1 MTQPLTATEQRVLA
15 AIDIEELLGFLG
27 ELVAFQSLGD
37 NESPAQRHIAAYMQA
52 SGLETDVWDIDFDA
66 LRQHPA
72 FSWEIERQSG
82 LGVVGTIGAQRGGKS
97 LLLNGHI
104 DVVPAGDPGNWTND
118 PYVATVRDGKVYGR
132 GALDMKSGLVAALW
146 AAKAIQASG
155 VQLRGRL
162 HVASVIGEED
172 GGCGTLATIVRG
184 YIADA
189 AIIPEPTRL
198 AIAPAQAGAH
208 NVRIRVPGLSAH
220 GCYREEGVSAI
231 EKYMLIHTALLELEA
246 RRNER
251 MRHPLFAAYRLPYP
265 LSIGTVHAGNWPS
278 SVPEEL
284 VAEGRYGIGIGE
296 DSNAARRELE
306 AAVAAV
312 AQADPWLRD
321 HPPVVEWWGGTFEPA
336 ECDVTHPIIGLLSAA
351 HQTNTRGPAPALE
364 GMTYGADMRLL
375 VHQGGMPTVMY
386 GPGDVRLAHKPDEY
400 VPVQDILTVAQTLAL
415 TALRFI
421 GYDEA

>member
-1 MTQPLTATEQRVLA
+1 MERINATEQRVLD
-15 AIDIEELLGFLG
+15 AIHMEDVLQFLG
-27 ELVAFQSLGD
+27 ELVSFQSLAD
-37 NESPAQRHIAAYMQA
+37 NESPAQRHIAAKMLSFGFQ
-52 SGLETDVWDIDFDA
+52 TDVWDIDFA
-66 LRQHPA
+66 TLRQHPA
-72 FSWEIERQSG
+72 FSWEVERSTG
-82 LGVVGTIGAQRGGKS
+82 LGVVGTIGADRGGKS

-104 DVVPAGDPGNWTND
+104 DVVPAGDPANWHSDAYT
-118 PYVATVRDGKVYGR
+118 ASIRDGKMYGR

-146 AAKAIQASG
+146 AVHAIKAAQ

-162 HVASVIGEED
+162 HIASVIGEED

-231 EKYMLIHTALLELEA
+231 EKYMVIHAALVRLEA
-246 RRNER
+246 ERNQR
-251 MRHPLFAAYRLPYP
+251 MRHPLFAQYRLPYP

-278 SVPEEL
+278 SVAEEL
-284 VAEGRYGIGIGE
+284 IAEGRYGIGIGE
-296 DSNAARRELE
+296 NSGDARRELE
-306 AAVAAV
+306 AAVARA
-312 AQADPWLRD
+312 ADEDPWLRE
-321 HPPVVEWWGGTFEPA
+321 HPPIIEWWGGTFEPA
-336 ECDVTHPIIGLLSAA
+336 ECDVNHLIVGILSEA
-351 HQTNTRGPAPALE
+351 HQLTANTSTPPAIE

-400 VPVQDILTVAQTLAL
+400 VPIQDIQTVARSLAL
-415 TALRFI
+415 TAMRFI
-421 GYDEA
+421 GYDD

>member
-1 MTQPLTATEQRVLA
+1 VSQPLNPTEQRVLA
-15 AIDIEELLGFLG
+15 AIDQHTLLAFLG
-27 ELVAFQSLGD
+27 ELVAFPSLAADESAAQQHIAAKMQSLGF
-37 NESPAQRHIAAYMQA
+37 
-52 SGLETDVWDIDFDA
+52 ETDVWDIDFET
-66 LRQHPA
+66 LTQHPA
-72 FSWEIERQSG
+72 FSWEVERTSG

-104 DVVPAGDPGNWTND
+104 DVVPAGDPANWSSD
-118 PYVATVRDGKVYGR
+118 PFVATVRDGKVYGR
-132 GALDMKSGLVAALW
+132 GALDMKAGLVAALW
-146 AAKAIQASG
+146 AAAAIQQCG

-198 AIAPAQAGAH
+198 SVAPAQAGAH

-231 EKYMLIHTALLELEA
+231 EKYMVVHAALVALEA

-251 MRHPLFAAYRLPYP
+251 MRHPLFSQYRLPYP

-278 SVPEEL
+278 SVAEEL
-284 VAEGRYGIGIGE
+284 IAEGRYGIGIGE
-296 DSNAARRELE
+296 DSQAARRELE
-306 AAVAAV
+306 AAVAAA

-321 HPPVVEWWGGTFEPA
+321 HPPIVEWWGGTFEPA
-336 ECDVTHPIIGLLSAA
+336 ECPIDHPIVELVRAA
-351 HQTNTRGPAPALE
+351 HQVTTDGPAPTLE

-400 VPVQDILTVAQTLAL
+400 VPIADIMTVAHTLAL

-421 GYDEA
+421 GYDD

>member
-1 MTQPLTATEQRVLA
+1 LE
-15 AIDIEELLGFLG
+15 FLG
-27 ELVAFQSLGD
+27 ELVSFQSLAD
-37 NESPAQRHIAAYMQA
+37 HESPAQRHFAAKMHA
-52 SGLETDVWDIDFDA
+52 FGFETDVWDIDFA
-66 LRQHPA
+66 SLRQHPA
-72 FSWEIERQSG
+72 FSWEVERSTG
-82 LGVVGTIGAQRGGKS
+82 LGVVGTIGADRGGKS

-104 DVVPAGDPGNWTND
+104 DVVPAGDPANWQSDAYT
-118 PYVATVRDGKVYGR
+118 ASIRDGKMYGR

-146 AAKAIQASG
+146 AVHAIKAAQ
-155 VQLRGRL
+155 VKLRGRL
-162 HVASVIGEED
+162 HIASVIGEED

-231 EKYMLIHTALLELEA
+231 EKYMVVHAALVALEA
-246 RRNER
+246 DRNLR
-251 MRHPLFAAYRLPYP
+251 MRHPLFAQYRLPYP

-278 SVPEEL
+278 SVAEEL

-296 DSNAARRELE
+296 NSDDARRELE
-306 AAVAAV
+306 RAVARA
-312 AQADPWLRD
+312 ASADPWLRE
-321 HPPVVEWWGGTFEPA
+321 HPPIVEWWGGTFEPA
-336 ECDVTHPIIGLLSAA
+336 ECDVNHPIVGLLSDA
-351 HQTNTRGPAPALE
+351 HQLASHASTPPDIE

-386 GPGDVRLAHKPDEY
+386 GPGDVRLAHKPNEY
-400 VPVQDILTVAQTLAL
+400 VPIEDIRTVVRSLAL

-421 GYDEA
+421 GYDD

>member
-1 MTQPLTATEQRVLA
+1 MERINATEQRVLD
-15 AIDIEELLGFLG
+15 AIDMEDVLRFLG
-27 ELVAFQSLGD
+27 ELVSFQSLAD
-37 NESPAQRHIAAYMQA
+37 NESPAQRHIAAKMLSFGFQ
-52 SGLETDVWDIDFDA
+52 TDVWDIDFA
-66 LRQHPA
+66 TLRQHPA
-72 FSWEIERQSG
+72 FSWEVERSTG
-82 LGVVGTIGAQRGGKS
+82 LGVVGTIGADRGGKS

-104 DVVPAGDPGNWTND
+104 DVVPAGDPANWHSDAYT
-118 PYVATVRDGKVYGR
+118 ARIRDGKMYGR

-146 AAKAIQASG
+146 AVHAIKAAQ

-162 HVASVIGEED
+162 HIASVIGEED

-231 EKYMLIHTALLELEA
+231 EKYMVIHAALVKLEA
-246 RRNER
+246 ERNQR
-251 MRHPLFAAYRLPYP
+251 MRHPLFAQYRLPYP

-278 SVPEEL
+278 SVAEEL
-284 VAEGRYGIGIGE
+284 IAEGRYGIGIGE
-296 DSNAARRELE
+296 NSGDARRELE
-306 AAVAAV
+306 AAVARA
-312 AQADPWLRD
+312 ANEDPWLRE
-321 HPPVVEWWGGTFEPA
+321 HPPIIEWWGGTFEPA
-336 ECDVTHPIIGLLSAA
+336 ECDVNHPIVGILSEA
-351 HQTNTRGPAPALE
+351 HQLTSNTSTPPAIE

-400 VPVQDILTVAQTLAL
+400 VPIQDIQTVARSLAL
-415 TALRFI
+415 TAMRFI
-421 GYDEA
+421 GYDD